1 MKADKRHQH
10 ILELVALEGRASIGA
25 LAQSLDVSEMT
36 IRRDLVD
43 LEAAGAIS
51 RVHGGAV
58 IPSGSSH
65 EPPFGARARLN
76 AASKAAIAGEVSS
89 LIEDNSTVFLDG
101 GSTGLA
107 IAQALLRRT
116 MTVCTPSFRVADA
129 LKAAGGIRL
138 MMTGG
143 VMRPREQSFTGSSAI
158 EMIRNHRFDWYVM
171 TVSGLDLEA
180 GCTEWNLDDA
190 AVKQAALASARRS
203 IVAADSSK
211 IGAVAFARVCP
222 IERVNVVVTT
232 ADADSVF
239 VEGLENI
246 GMPFKLVDARE

>member
-1 MKADKRHQH
+1 MKADKRRQH
-10 ILELVALEGRASIGA
+10 ILELVALEGRASIGV

-36 IRRDLVD
+36 IRRDLTD
-43 LEAAGAIS
+43 LEAAGAIA

-65 EPPFGARARLN
+65 EPPFGARVRLN
-76 AASKAAIAGEVSS
+76 AAAKSAIAREVSS

-107 IAQALLRRT
+107 IAQALVTRS
-116 MTVCTPSFRVADA
+116 MTVCTPSLRIADA
-129 LKAAGGIRL
+129 LKVASGIRL

-143 VMRPREQSFTGSSAI
+143 VMRAREQSFTGSPAI
-158 EMIRNHRFDWYVM
+158 EMIGNHRFDWYVM

-190 AVKQAALASARRS
+190 AVKQAALASARKT

-211 IGAVAFARVCP
+211 IGAIAFARVCP
-222 IERVNVVVTT
+222 IARVDAVVTT
-232 ADADSVF
+232 SDADRRF
-239 VEGLENI
+239 VEGLR
-246 GMPFKLVDARE
+246 KLEIMLELVGE